1 MHFQGNFI
9 TLLVENGTVY
19 MTSLF
24 GLSGTFKDG
33 LVVGDPDS
41 DGTASFVAGRG
52 LTRSQDVSLLEATFD
67 SPWLLHS

>member
-1 MHFQGNFI
+1 MHFSGNFI

-52 LTRSQDVSLLEATFD
+52 LKLAASLAGCEPSRSNV
-67 SPWLLHS
+67 